1 MMKQQPDSLF
11 REKLQNL
18 EHPAPEAAWSRIE
31 MAVAQK
37 RGIPWMRVAAA
48 VLLLAVAGAS
58 TWYVIQEPMPNQNQT
73 LVTNGNNA
81 LDNPKDSTISE
92 PKPEEQDSVI
102 PASPEISQPK
112 HLAQTSERTPMD
124 RYAEPVTDVDDSEP
138 IALAAASPAELQP
151 APIQDTLPPTT
162 QDDTTPLMDA
172 DERITMV
179 IEPNVSERYLKKTF
193 DQATGDD
200 KKSSGIRKLLDKAG
214 ELKNDQDPFG
224 DLRQMKNEVLAL
236 NFATARRIEQNK

>member
-11 REKLQNL
+11 REKLRNL
-18 EHPAPEAAWSRIE
+18 EHPAPEGAWSRIE
-31 MAVAQK
+31 MAVEQK
-37 RGIPWMRVAAA
+37 RGLPWMRVAAA
-48 VLLLAVAGAS
+48 VLLLALASAS
-58 TWYVIQEPMPNQNQT
+58 TWYVIQEPKPNQT
-73 LVTNGNNA
+73 LVKKGNNV
-81 LDNPKDSTISE
+81 LDDTNDSAITE
-92 PKPEEQDSVI
+92 PKPEEQDSAI
-102 PASPEISQPK
+102 RTPPEISQPK

-124 RYAEPVTDVDDSEP
+124 RNTEPVTDHDDSEP
-138 IALAAASPAELQP
+138 YVLAEASPELQP
-151 APIQDTLPPTT
+151 APIQDTHPLIP
-162 QDDTTPLMDA
+162 QDDPTPVMDA

-193 DQATGDD
+193 DQATDDD
-200 KKSSGIRKLLDKAG
+200 KKSSGIRKLLDKAS